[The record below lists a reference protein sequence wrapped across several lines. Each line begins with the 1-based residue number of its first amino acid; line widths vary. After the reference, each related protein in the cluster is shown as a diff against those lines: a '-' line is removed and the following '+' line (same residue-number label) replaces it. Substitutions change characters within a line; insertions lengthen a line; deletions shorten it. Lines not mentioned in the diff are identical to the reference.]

1 MKCLFQRSFFTLDF
15 VKDRFIFTLMAC
27 MSFICVQSIFL
38 TDAGSEVFGE
48 SDGSL
53 VSLSLSS
60 ASSGGYRS
68 DRSSASIDSEE
79 SFGGAGA
86 GSCGVIKHGYDDP
99 TLKRLLRSKL
109 ASDFFDLNVAWF
121 DDEMPFG
128 LGNGYQELRMSG
140 KAKSRDSS
148 RLAVLTETT
157 DNIDTGISTHDIY
170 IYPLPILTPEDSDTE
185 PVHRFMKRRCDRYC
199 TSYDEPEKDAVGI
212 VEGASFK
219 KAFNWV
225 QIPITP
231 RTRVYIPCES
241 KRMLAN
247 DFIPGLFKRKST
259 ATILGKL
266 RDAGAELLPE
276 PVVAHAVCTLIC
288 YNLFAKAVFV
298 PFVYNTFLPARI
310 LDAGHLMLISNV
322 LFKKDTAEVVAKE
335 LPYLFEKQCAMMARL
350 VCLWFIYGRIDKDTM
365 VGLLQFLRNDRGS
378 REAERLLV
386 LIEEPVSVADASP
399 EIVTEFDL
407 KHRVEGA
414 LEAAGKAAA
423 EAGKTWVGVP
433 SYIDALK
440 GVRKGLNASRNQIF
454 LLTELCKMAYMNR
467 KRAPYAVIALL
478 DIIGSYAQP
487 TVDEAFYVA
496 TIMERE
502 VSRAEDKDEGLL
514 SDIQHCREYLS
525 EKKKHYDFL
534 SGVMHSKIGEV
545 NNMFEQDA
553 QRRERERFERYT
565 LRTPTRERQVNL
577 DAHYIDFDGARKPL
591 LKHDMLEGSV
601 DEGVLTYDDST
612 SAGEGRKDRG
622 FGSVGSASGSST
634 DGEG

>member
-1 MKCLFQRSFFTLDF
+1 MLGF
-15 VKDRFIFTLMAC
+15 VKNRFIFTLMAC

-38 TDAGSEVFGE
+38 TDAGSKVSAESRS

-53 VSLSLSS
+53 ASLSLSS

-68 DRSSASIDSEE
+68 DMSSASIDSEE
-79 SFGGAGA
+79 SFGGAGGPGG
-86 GSCGVIKHGYDDP
+86 GSCGIVKHGYDDP
-99 TLKRLLRSKL
+99 TLKKLLRSKL
-109 ASDFFDLNVAWF
+109 ASDFSHHNEAWF

-128 LGNGYQELRMSG
+128 VGDGYQELRMSG
-140 KAKSRDSS
+140 NSKSRDEKKV
-148 RLAVLTETT
+148 AVLAQTT
-157 DNIDTGISTHDIY
+157 DNIDTGLSTYDVY
-170 IYPLPILTPEDSDTE
+170 IYPLCILTTEDGPDSL
-185 PVHRFMKRRCDRYC
+185 VVRRFMKRRIKRKCA
-199 TSYDEPEKDAVGI
+199 SYQQPEKDGVGI
-212 VEGASFK
+212 VEGHSFLQ
-219 KAFNWV
+219 AFNWV
-225 QIPITP
+225 RIPITSSTTVHIP
-231 RTRVYIPCES
+231 RDS
-241 KRMLAN
+241 KNIQLLVD

-266 RDAGAELLPE
+266 RDARAELLPE

-298 PFVYNTFLPARI
+298 PFVYNTFLPERI

-423 EAGKTWVGVP
+423 DTGKTWVGVP

-440 GVRKGLNASRNQIF
+440 GVRKGLDASRNQIF

-467 KRAPYAVIALL
+467 KSAPYAVIALL

-502 VSRAEDKDEGLL
+502 VSKAEDRDDGLL

-525 EKKKHYDFL
+525 EKKRHYDFL
-534 SGVMHSKIGEV
+534 SGVMHSKIGEI

-553 QRRERERFERYT
+553 QRRERERFERYA
-565 LRTPTRERQVNL
+565 LRTPTRERQVDL
-577 DAHYIDFDGARKPL
+577 DAHHVDFDGARKPL
-591 LKHDMLEGSV
+591 LENDMLKGSV
-601 DEGVLTYDDST
+601 DERAFVSDGDST
-612 SAGEGRKDRG
+612 SAGSRSG
-622 FGSVGSASGSST
+622 FGSVGSASGSSA
-634 DGEG
+634 DGEV

>member
-1 MKCLFQRSFFTLDF
+1 
-15 VKDRFIFTLMAC
+15 
-27 MSFICVQSIFL
+27 
-38 TDAGSEVFGE
+38 
-48 SDGSL
+48 
-53 VSLSLSS
+53 
-60 ASSGGYRS
+60 
-68 DRSSASIDSEE
+68 
-79 SFGGAGA
+79 
-86 GSCGVIKHGYDDP
+86 
-99 TLKRLLRSKL
+99 
-109 ASDFFDLNVAWF
+109 
-121 DDEMPFG
+121 
-128 LGNGYQELRMSG
+128 
-140 KAKSRDSS
+140 
-148 RLAVLTETT
+148 
-157 DNIDTGISTHDIY
+157 
-170 IYPLPILTPEDSDTE
+170 
-185 PVHRFMKRRCDRYC
+185 MKRRIKRKCA
-199 TSYDEPEKDAVGI
+199 SYQQPEKDGVGI
-212 VEGASFK
+212 VEGHSFLQ
-219 KAFNWV
+219 AFNWV
-225 QIPITP
+225 RIPITSRITIHIP
-231 RTRVYIPCES
+231 RDS
-241 KRMLAN
+241 KNIRLLAD

-266 RDAGAELLPE
+266 RDARAGLLPE
-276 PVVAHAVCTLIC
+276 TVVAHAVCTLIC

-298 PFVYNTFLPARI
+298 PFVYNTFLPERI

-423 EAGKTWVGVP
+423 DTGKTWVGVP

-440 GVRKGLNASRNQIF
+440 GVRKGLDASRNQIF

-467 KRAPYAVIALL
+467 KSAPYAVIALL

-502 VSRAEDKDEGLL
+502 VSKAEDRDDGLL

-534 SGVMHSKIGEV
+534 SGVMHSKIGEI

-565 LRTPTRERQVNL
+565 LRTPTRERQVDL
-577 DAHYIDFDGARKPL
+577 DAHHVDFDGARKPL
-591 LKHDMLEGSV
+591 LENDMLKGSV
-601 DEGVLTYDDST
+601 DERAFVSDGDST
-612 SAGEGRKDRG
+612 SAGSRSG
-622 FGSVGSASGSST
+622 FGSVGSASGSSA
-634 DGEG
+634 DGEV